1 MSESSPGRGQPQP
14 PPPVRSPGAQSQAQD
29 GQSERRRH
37 RGPRNPRSGNQ
48 TNSFQGKEEKLKG
61 HVFDVLPYKSG
72 KLFTKVTREIAE
84 YAGREYPNAGDF
96 RIAMEELEPVHLDKP
111 KWAPVNP
118 TAPTLPEQ
126 EEYKLAM
133 KEYYDKKIKTE
144 STAKRIYALV
154 IGQCSPAM
162 KDRLESS
169 HGYDSINKQ
178 SDPIKLLELIRDNMY
193 KKVVTRKPIHALVDA
208 ETDLMSIRQEPN
220 QSVSSYYEKFKEL
233 VAVCKNHGGVPGVT
247 PSRIRERILSSGT
260 GDPSSTDFEIL
271 NMLDEDTY
279 KDICEELE
287 QEYLGTLFIVRSD
300 PKRYFELI
308 REIEN
313 LFARDNKLDQYPKT
327 LLEAQHQLSTYIPS
341 PRF

>member
-96 RIAMEELEPVHLDKP
+96 RVAMEELEPVQLDKP
-111 KWAPVNP
+111 QWSPVDP

-169 HGYDSINKQ
+169 NGYDSINRE
-178 SDPIKLLELIRDNMY
+178 SDPIKLLKLIRDSMY
-193 KKVVTRKPIHALVDA
+193 KKVVTRKPVHALVDA
-208 ETDLMSIRQEPN
+208 EADLMSIRQEPN
-220 QSVSSYYEKFKEL
+220 QSVSSYYEKF
-233 VAVCKNHGGVPGVT
+233 
-247 PSRIRERILSSGT
+247 GT
-260 GDPSSTDFEIL
+260 CCGLQKPR
-271 NMLDEDTY
+271 
-279 KDICEELE
+279 
-287 QEYLGTLFIVRSD
+287 RS
-300 PKRYFELI
+300 
-308 REIEN
+308 
-313 LFARDNKLDQYPKT
+313 ARSHT
-327 LLEAQHQLSTYIPS
+327 ITHS
-341 PRF
+341 

>member
-72 KLFTKVTREIAE
+72 KLFPKVPREIAE
-84 YAGREYPNAGDF
+84 YAGRKYPTAGDF
-96 RIAMEELEPVHLDKP
+96 RIAMEELEPVQLDKP
-111 KWAPVNP
+111 EWTPAVP
-118 TAPTLPEQ
+118 TAPMLPEQ

-162 KDRLESS
+162 KDRLEGS

-178 SDPIKLLELIRDNMY
+178 SDPIKLLKLIRDSM
-193 KKVVTRKPIHALVDA
+193 
-208 ETDLMSIRQEPN
+208 
-220 QSVSSYYEKFKEL
+220 
-233 VAVCKNHGGVPGVT
+233 
-247 PSRIRERILSSGT
+247 
-260 GDPSSTDFEIL
+260 
-271 NMLDEDTY
+271 
-279 KDICEELE
+279 
-287 QEYLGTLFIVRSD
+287 
-300 PKRYFELI
+300 
-308 REIEN
+308 
-313 LFARDNKLDQYPKT
+313 
-327 LLEAQHQLSTYIPS
+327 
-341 PRF
+341 